1 MKFERIV
8 LVLFVTVCTAIMFLN
23 EYADS
28 GFEEYGATQ
37 VVIHLVDSHG
47 NQRGTIP
54 EGDDV
59 MLKNIHG
66 HWTDHSEEWH
76 SGSCF
81 GSSLLH
87 TDHDF
92 DYIIEGHDVETV
104 IILNLAD

>member
-28 GFEEYGATQ
+28 GFEEYGAIEVTYKF
-37 VVIHLVDSHG
+37 VDSDG
-47 NQRGTIP
+47 NSVGQYPPPGEDPIVD
-54 EGDDV
+54 GV
-59 MLKNIHG
+59 HG
-66 HWTDHSEEWH
+66 HWADHSEEWH

-87 TDHDF
+87 TDHESTVL
-92 DYIIEGHDVETV
+92 IEDTQERERVLLV
-104 IILNLAD
+104 W